1 MSVWA
6 LRVGKKSHPINKWRQ
21 LLPKEKQQLGLF
33 RSQKTPVKTLI
44 E

>member
-21 LLPKEKQQLGLF
+21 LLLERKATIGPFSIAKDA
-33 RSQKTPVKTLI
+33 SYNAY
-44 E
+44 